1 MQSFEDDNTIFVES
15 EPLSLEDSFAFF
27 ERIGREFDLFTF
39 EQVAHL
45 LTEIRQIK
53 GIDILEIPIAVLI
66 AGGIYTVHEI
76 VIHRDDNGLDTINEQ
91 LDLQSLGEGGFS
103 RGRGS

>member
-45 LTEIRQIK
+45 LTEIREVK
-53 GIDILEIPIAVLI
+53 GVDVLEVPVAVFI
-66 AGGIYTVHEI
+66 SRGVHSVDKV
-76 VIHRDDNGLDTINEQ
+76 VIHGDDNGLDTIYEQ
-91 LDLQSLGEGGFS
+91 LYLQSLGEGGLS
-103 RGRGS
+103 R